1 MSPARAKLSLIGLLC
16 SCSVL
21 ASLSLPVAAQTA
33 ANAAGDNADGGQQ
46 NPRTYEDHYIDGG
59 TLPPD
64 ISVGETSADQSGGLA
79 RALRVDAV
87 AGVLTQDG
95 PGGRTHVDQEGAIM
109 SAQWDTRSWG
119 AWSFDAAGGTPTAQN
134 FSGITGSG
142 TPSFALIQRGVP
154 FDGGWHADNGVGDL
168 NEPLIGLAR
177 QQPRFLLTSSPMLGV
192 TTEWRGPSQLQI
204 VAGGGEPGVF
214 QGLVVP
220 SFETLGGSTATLG
233 AEWSPSPRWG
243 LGAQAITT
251 RDTNSLYGYS
261 YGLPQQSVGAGS
273 APATFSSTTGY
284 LTAAWQ
290 QDGEHAQLNFVDGSV
305 DGTGNAMGVW
315 LDATATQGFITH
327 GAGLFRIEP
336 NIAWGAQPMASD
348 IEGGYYRLNYL
359 SRRWLADAGVD
370 VARSVS
376 GNGTDVTFL
385 TGGTRYQLTTST
397 GIGGTTNIRLGNGNT
412 GWSVE
417 GYIDDANSWG
427 TGRSQLD
434 YATDAQ
440 QQDVSAAF
448 QQNWNLPTGARL
460 ATTVGVD
467 RIHTTGAFGSV
478 EDSTIARVAFYGGAD
493 VTARLSL
500 DGNIQWA
507 QAVQGHAAPSSSA
520 NVSLTWHMTRSWSA
534 LASYYESRVG
544 SWTQLVITSPLTPP
558 VPTALPSAGS
568 SGFFLT
574 IRYQDARGSHFA
586 PLGGL
591 PGSGSGRITGVVYLD
606 ANENGRFD
614 AGETGA
620 ANVTV
625 ILDGRFS
632 IRTDSNGRFDFPAVA
647 AGHHVLTVQTDNLPL
662 PWTLLN
668 QGRTEVEVGTRDRTE
683 ANIGAMRLK

>member
-1 MSPARAKLSLIGLLC
+1 MSPARAKLHLIALLC
-16 SCSVL
+16 SCTAL
-21 ASLSLPVAAQTA
+21 ASLSRPVAAQALRNT
-33 ANAAGDNADGGQQ
+33 AGDTDGGGTQSPQ
-46 NPRTYEDHYIDGG
+46 GYQDHYIDGG
-59 TLPPD
+59 ALPPD
-64 ISVGETSADQSGGLA
+64 ISVGETSADVSGGLA

-119 AWSFDAAGGTPTAQN
+119 AWSFDAAGGTPTPQN

-142 TPSFALIQRGVP
+142 NPSFALMQRGVP

-168 NEPLIGLAR
+168 NEPIIALAR
-177 QQPRFLLTSSPMLGV
+177 QQPRFLLTSSPMLGLS
-192 TTEWRGPSQLQI
+192 TEWRGPSQLQI
-204 VAGGGEPGVF
+204 VAAGGEPGVF

-233 AEWSPSPRWG
+233 AEWAPSQHWG

-251 RDTNSLYGYS
+251 RDTNSLFGYS
-261 YGLPQQSVGAGS
+261 YSLPQQTVGPGVT
-273 APATFSSTTGY
+273 APLFSSTTGY

-290 QDGEHAQLNFVDGSV
+290 QNGTHAQVNFVDGTV
-305 DGTGNAMGVW
+305 DGTGNAMGAW
-315 LDATATQGFITH
+315 LDATATRGFMTH
-327 GAGLFRIEP
+327 SAGLFRIDP

-348 IEGGYYRLNYL
+348 IEGGYYRVNYL
-359 SRRWLADAGVD
+359 SRRWLADFGVD
-370 VARSVS
+370 VAHSVS

-385 TGGTRYQLTTST
+385 TGDTRYQLTTSA
-397 GIGGTTNIRLGNGNT
+397 GIGGAANVRLNSGHT
-412 GWSVE
+412 GWSLE
-417 GYIDDANSWG
+417 GYVDNANSWG
-427 TGRSQLD
+427 TGRTQLD

-448 QQNWNLPTGARL
+448 QQNWNLVTGARL

-467 RIHTTGAFGSV
+467 RIHTTGAFELV
-478 EDSTIARVAFYGGAD
+478 QDSTIARLAFYGGAD

-507 QAVQGHAAPSSSA
+507 QAIQGHAAPSTSA
-520 NVSLTWHMTRSWSA
+520 NVSLTWHMTRYWSA
-534 LASYYESRVG
+534 LASYYQSRVG
-544 SWTQLVITSPLTPP
+544 SWTQLVITSPLAPP
-558 VPTALPSAGS
+558 VLTPLPSAGS

-586 PLGGL
+586 PLGGVA
-591 PGSGSGRITGVVYLD
+591 GSGSGRLTGVVYLD
-606 ANENGRFD
+606 TNENGHYD
-614 AGETGA
+614 AGEAGA
-620 ANVTV
+620 PNVTV

-632 IRTDSNGRFDFPAVA
+632 VRTDTNGRFDFPAVA

-662 PWTLLN
+662 PWTLNN
-668 QGRTEVEVGTRDRTE
+668 QGRTEVEVGTRDRVDV
-683 ANIGAMRLK
+683 NIGAMRLK